1 MAVKQELLLQIGVLD
16 ERIYNN
22 IFQIRQVRNKLV
34 HEGKMISENMVT
46 LLYESVKELLILAP
60 GIKIDTW

>member
-1 MAVKQELLLQIGVLD
+1 MAVKQELLLQIGILD

>member
-60 GIKIDTW
+60 GIKIDAW